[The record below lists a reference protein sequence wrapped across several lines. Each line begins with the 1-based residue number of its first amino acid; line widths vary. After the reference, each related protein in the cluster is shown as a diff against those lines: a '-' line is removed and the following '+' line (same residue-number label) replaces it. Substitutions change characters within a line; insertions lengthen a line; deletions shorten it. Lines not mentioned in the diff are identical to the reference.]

1 MAKELIC
8 RTPNSRAMRT
18 KFILLLFILLL
29 ASRSESQNV
38 GIGTASPLS
47 QLSVGSSSQFRIN
60 STGNIIRINDLPYS
74 FPTSQGTN
82 QYLRNDGSGNLS
94 WTPIARPVVRVF
106 AVVPNGA
113 SSAWLIDNTADY
125 ASGSNADPTLVLT
138 RGFTYHFNINAIGH
152 PFVITSTP
160 GSGSYAT
167 GITNNSEDNGTIIF
181 TVPMDAPSTLY
192 YYCSVHG
199 AMNGTIT
206 IL

>member
-1 MAKELIC
+1 
-8 RTPNSRAMRT
+8 MRT
-18 KFILLLFILLL
+18 KFVLLLFILLL

-38 GIGTASPLS
+38 GIGTTSPLS

-82 QYLRNDGSGNLS
+82 QYLKNDGAGNLT
-94 WTPIARPVVRVF
+94 WAPVARPVVRIF
-106 AVVPNGA
+106 SVVPNGGF
-113 SSAWLIDNTADY
+113 SAWLIDNVADY

-138 RGFTYHFNINAIGH
+138 RGFTYHFNVNATGH
-152 PFVITSTP
+152 PFFISSTP
-160 GSGSYAT
+160 GVGSYAT
-167 GITNNSEDNGTIIF
+167 GITNNGEDNGTIIF